1 MATAGLAFAG
11 VHDSFWTHAG
21 DVPRM
26 NQLLR
31 EQFVALHSQPL
42 LEQLLASFQVGG
54 QHAVWE
60 MPRCFCWEELL
71 QQLVVPS
78 TLPPEHPLQEQ
89 HPDVSFPPLPERGT
103 LDLDLVKD
111 STYFFS

>member
-1 MATAGLAFAG
+1 MDTAGLAFAG
-11 VHDSFWTHAG
+11 VHDSFWTHAA

-54 QHAVWE
+54 WCCFV
-60 MPRCFCWEELL
+60 MPGRFCSEELWKKAVAPL
-71 QQLVVPS
+71 
-78 TLPPEHPLQEQ
+78 TLPPEPPLQEQ

-103 LDLDLVKD
+103 LDLNLVKD

>member
-1 MATAGLAFAG
+1 MHGTAGLAFAG

-42 LEQLLASFQVGG
+42 LEQLLSSFQVGDLRVCSW
-54 QHAVWE
+54 QQ
-60 MPRCFCWEELL
+60 ELAMS
-71 QQLVVPS
+71 QC
-78 TLPPEHPLQEQ
+78 
-89 HPDVSFPPLPERGT
+89 
-103 LDLDLVKD
+103 LDLP
-111 STYFFS
+111 

>member
-1 MATAGLAFAG
+1 MTARAQQRSCAQVAVDTAGLAFAG

-42 LEQLLASFQVGG
+42 LEQLLASFQVSG
-54 QHAVWE
+54 QYAACWPPGCIKQVSAC
-60 MPRCFCWEELL
+60 MCWEDLL
-71 QQLVVPS
+71 QPGAAS
-78 TLPPEHPLQEQ
+78 
-89 HPDVSFPPLPERGT
+89 
-103 LDLDLVKD
+103 
-111 STYFFS
+111 

>member
-1 MATAGLAFAG
+1 MSLVMVTAGLAFAG

-54 QHAVWE
+54 QYAFW
-60 MPRCFCWEELL
+60 
-71 QQLVVPS
+71 
-78 TLPPEHPLQEQ
+78 
-89 HPDVSFPPLPERGT
+89 
-103 LDLDLVKD
+103 
-111 STYFFS
+111 